1 MPGSGLCGV
10 AAAMVFE
17 QQGRTKSRKEEVE
30 EMLNRGLGIT
40 APMHETTYVLA
51 FNACDYAR
59 LGVE

>member
-1 MPGSGLCGV
+1 
-10 AAAMVFE
+10 MVFE
-17 QQGRTKSRKEEVE
+17 QQGRTKSRKEEAEDV
-30 EMLNRGLGIT
+30 LNRGRGIT